1 MPKLKT
7 METLS
12 KTLDLSVYQTNFRA
26 RCLLVER
33 MAARASPWISLS
45 KANSRAFKQ
54 GKKRVEVLISQHLIH
69 YQKQEAA
76 NLE

>member
-12 KTLDLSVYQTNFRA
+12 KTLDLSVYRTNSRA

-54 GKKRVEVLISQHLIH
+54 RKKKSRGAYFAASDPLPEAGGSQP
-69 YQKQEAA
+69 
-76 NLE
+76 